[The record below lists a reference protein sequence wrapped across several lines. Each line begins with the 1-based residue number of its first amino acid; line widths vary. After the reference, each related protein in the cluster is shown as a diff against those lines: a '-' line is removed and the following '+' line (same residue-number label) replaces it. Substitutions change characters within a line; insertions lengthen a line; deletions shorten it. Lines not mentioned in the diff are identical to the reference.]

1 MAILSEKIKE
11 LLSKALDSIAEFRN
25 WVREFRL
32 QPGWELG
39 GIWAVGILV
48 LLYAVYFGV
57 NAQSGFGVV
66 ADILVSILL
75 AGIGYSLFLWLIS
88 ILIRWLSRISPVIW
102 ALVIVGFFFGGQIW
116 GSRTWLHWFFNLILV
131 VCCAMIG
138 TGVYFLIRREWQ
150 RALNR
155 QKAFVIGLLALG
167 VAGITMIGVLIISP
181 GSEAQPLVVDIKLG
195 SSSIE
200 AANPSNPGSYSF
212 QTLTY
217 GSGTDLRRPEYGQ
230 EVDLLTKPVNG
241 AYYVNYRKEIPQ
253 NFPDYLVNWGPV
265 NFFMT
270 RFSETLRKYYWGFGV
285 NELPLNGRVWSPE
298 GKGPFPLV
306 LLVHGNHS
314 MVEKSEIGYAY
325 LGELLAS
332 RGYILVSV
340 DENFLNGGFWG
351 RASGENDARAWL
363 LLQHLKVWEDW
374 NEDPNS
380 PFYQQVDLSRIALI
394 GHSRGGEAVAL
405 ATTFNNLSRYPN
417 NAKILWDFGFNIR
430 SVIALAPVDEQWMP
444 ADHSNPLIDINYLV
458 LQGSHDGDVYYFD
471 GIQQYNRTNFS
482 GTAPDVFKAA
492 VYIYR
497 ANHGQF
503 NSLWGSKDKT
513 GIAGQFLNTKALMSQ
528 AEQQQIAK
536 LYISAFL
543 EDTLKDKTAYREIF
557 KDYRSAG
564 DWLPQT
570 GYISQYED
578 NGGKYISDFEEDV
591 DVTTNSLE
599 GGRVDGYGLTQW
611 SEISPRFRNKV
622 RQDNHVVRV
631 GWSNPN
637 AYYALQ
643 LPADFDWI
651 LDENAVLVFK
661 TADAR
666 TPNNLAQGLDF
677 SILLVDSADQKA
689 ELVLSTIMPLQTQF
703 PAEISRLQV
712 WNDEYYQE
720 FSEEV
725 FQTYRIRLGEFLQQN
740 PSLNL
745 QELDQIRFDFNQMDH
760 GLIYLDD
767 IGFDLIP

>member
-1 MAILSEKIKE
+1 M
-11 LLSKALDSIAEFRN
+11 
-25 WVREFRL
+25 
-32 QPGWELG
+32 
-39 GIWAVGILV
+39 
-48 LLYAVYFGV
+48 
-57 NAQSGFGVV
+57 
-66 ADILVSILL
+66 
-75 AGIGYSLFLWLIS
+75 
-88 ILIRWLSRISPVIW
+88 
-102 ALVIVGFFFGGQIW
+102 
-116 GSRTWLHWFFNLILV
+116 
-131 VCCAMIG
+131 
-138 TGVYFLIRREWQ
+138 
-150 RALNR
+150 
-155 QKAFVIGLLALG
+155 
-167 VAGITMIGVLIISP
+167 
-181 GSEAQPLVVDIKLG
+181 
-195 SSSIE
+195 
-200 AANPSNPGSYSF
+200 
-212 QTLTY
+212 
-217 GSGTDLRRPEYGQ
+217 
-230 EVDLLTKPVNG
+230 
-241 AYYVNYRKEIPQ
+241 
-253 NFPDYLVNWGPV
+253 
-265 NFFMT
+265 
-270 RFSETLRKYYWGFGV
+270 
-285 NELPLNGRVWSPE
+285 NGRVWSPE

-314 MVEKSEIGYAY
+314 MVEKSEMGYAY

-430 SVIALAPVDEQWMP
+430 SVVALAPVDEQWLP

-513 GIAGQFLNTKALMSQ
+513 GIAGQFLNTKALMSE

-570 GYISQYED
+570 GYINQYED

-622 RQDNHVVRV
+622 RQDNHVVCV
-631 GWSNPN
+631 GWSNPS

-677 SILLVDSADQKA
+677 SILLVDSAGQKA

-745 QELDQIRFDFNQMDH
+745 EELDQIRFDFNQMDH
-760 GLIYLDD
+760 GLVYLDD
-767 IGFDLIP
+767 IGFDVIP

>member
-57 NAQSGFGVV
+57 NAQSGFGVI

-75 AGIGYSLFLWLIS
+75 AGIGYSLFLWFVT

-102 ALVIVGFFFGGQIW
+102 AVVIVGFFFGGQIW

-155 QKAFVIGLLALG
+155 QKAFVIGLLVLG
-167 VAGITMIGVLIISP
+167 LAGITMIGVLIISP

-212 QTLTY
+212 ETLTY
-217 GSGTDLRRPEYGQ
+217 GSGTDLRRPEYGE

-253 NFPDYLVNWGPV
+253 NFPDYLVNWEPV

-314 MVEKSEIGYAY
+314 MVEKSEMGYAY

-430 SVIALAPVDEQWMP
+430 SVVALAPVDEQWLP

-513 GIAGQFLNTKALMSQ
+513 GIAGQFLNTKALMSE

-570 GYISQYED
+570 GYINQYED

-631 GWSNPN
+631 GWSNPS

-651 LDENAVLVFK
+651 LNENAVLVFK
-661 TADAR
+661 AADAR

-745 QELDQIRFDFNQMDH
+745 EELDQIRFDFNQMDH

>member
-1 MAILSEKIKE
+1 
-11 LLSKALDSIAEFRN
+11 
-25 WVREFRL
+25 
-32 QPGWELG
+32 
-39 GIWAVGILV
+39 
-48 LLYAVYFGV
+48 
-57 NAQSGFGVV
+57 
-66 ADILVSILL
+66 
-75 AGIGYSLFLWLIS
+75 
-88 ILIRWLSRISPVIW
+88 
-102 ALVIVGFFFGGQIW
+102 
-116 GSRTWLHWFFNLILV
+116 
-131 VCCAMIG
+131 
-138 TGVYFLIRREWQ
+138 
-150 RALNR
+150 
-155 QKAFVIGLLALG
+155 
-167 VAGITMIGVLIISP
+167 
-181 GSEAQPLVVDIKLG
+181 
-195 SSSIE
+195 
-200 AANPSNPGSYSF
+200 
-212 QTLTY
+212 
-217 GSGTDLRRPEYGQ
+217 
-230 EVDLLTKPVNG
+230 
-241 AYYVNYRKEIPQ
+241 
-253 NFPDYLVNWGPV
+253 
-265 NFFMT
+265 
-270 RFSETLRKYYWGFGV
+270 
-285 NELPLNGRVWSPE
+285 
-298 GKGPFPLV
+298 
-306 LLVHGNHS
+306 
-314 MVEKSEIGYAY
+314 
-325 LGELLAS
+325 
-332 RGYILVSV
+332 
-340 DENFLNGGFWG
+340 
-351 RASGENDARAWL
+351 
-363 LLQHLKVWEDW
+363 
-374 NEDPNS
+374 
-380 PFYQQVDLSRIALI
+380 
-394 GHSRGGEAVAL
+394 
-405 ATTFNNLSRYPN
+405 
-417 NAKILWDFGFNIR
+417 
-430 SVIALAPVDEQWMP
+430 
-444 ADHSNPLIDINYLV
+444 
-458 LQGSHDGDVYYFD
+458 
-471 GIQQYNRTNFS
+471 
-482 GTAPDVFKAA
+482 

-513 GIAGQFLNTKALMSQ
+513 GIAGQFLNKKALISE

-631 GWSNPN
+631 GWSNPS

-745 QELDQIRFDFNQMDH
+745 EELDQIRFDFNQMDH

-767 IGFDLIP
+767 IGFDVIP